1 MFPNEPSLTVGLV
14 PRGLVALQLLS
25 LPIKVID
32 SENCSMR
39 LNNLRRFVI
48 CVLAVAAML
57 ALPAIAAADSGTLLV
72 LNKSDNTVSLIDVGT
87 NTAMATIPTGAG
99 PHEVAVSPS
108 GKIAVIAN
116 YGTQQAPGNSLTIID
131 VGGKKT
137 LKTIDL
143 GEYRRPHG
151 IGWLRGNEI
160 VVTAEGNKALLIVDI
175 ESGKVAAAVTTDQNV
190 SHMVVVARRYEKA
203 FVANIG
209 SGSVTVVDLKTR
221 QKISD
226 IATGAGAEGIDI
238 SPGDKEVW
246 VTNRAANTVSV
257 IDVETLKIT
266 ATLESKDFPIRVK
279 FAPGGRFVLVSNA
292 RSGDVAIFDAV
303 TRKEIRRIPMMLK
316 AAEGSTSG
324 QRLFGNQFGQSPV
337 PVGILVSPKLSHAF
351 VANTNAD
358 IVTMIDLKT
367 WQVAGRLTAGK
378 EPDGLG
384 YSPLTPK
391 P

>member
-1 MFPNEPSLTVGLV
+1 MRSYLLIAT
-14 PRGLVALQLLS
+14 ALLS
-25 LPIKVID
+25 AAVVTAQP
-32 SENCSMR
+32 R
-39 LNNLRRFVI
+39 RPNL
-48 CVLAVAAML
+48 
-57 ALPAIAAADSGTLLV
+57 SGTV
-72 LNKSDNTVSLIDVGT
+72 VAVNQQSDTVTLIDLKTMEAYRHVQVV
-87 NTAMATIPTGAG
+87 AG
-99 PHEVAVSPS
+99 PHEAAVSPDGRTVVVTNYNKQGAGQQKTLS
-108 GKIAVIAN
+108 VIAL
-116 YGTQQAPGNSLTIID
+116 PGGDTI
-131 VGGKKT
+131 
-137 LKTIDL
+137 KTIDL

-151 IGWLRGNEI
+151 IEWLRGNEI

-175 ESGKVAAAVTTDQNV
+175 ESGKVAAAATTDQNV
-190 SHMVVVARRYEKA
+190 SHMVVLARRSNKA

-226 IATGAGAEGIDI
+226 IVTGAGAEGIDI
-238 SPGDKEVW
+238 SPDEKEVW

-257 IDVETLKIT
+257 IDVTTLKIL

-279 FAPGGRFVLVSNA
+279 FAPGGKHVLVSNA
-292 RSGDVAIFDAV
+292 RSGDVAVFDAV
-303 TRKEIRRIPMMLK
+303 TRKEVRRIPMMLK
-316 AAEGSTSG
+316 VAEGSTSG

-337 PVGILVSPKLSHAF
+337 PVGILVNPKLSHAF

-384 YSPLTPK
+384 YSPVTLK

>member
-1 MFPNEPSLTVGLV
+1 MSSSGL
-14 PRGLVALQLLS
+14 RQIL
-25 LPIKVID
+25 
-32 SENCSMR
+32 
-39 LNNLRRFVI
+39 I
-48 CVLAVAAML
+48 CVLVVL
-57 ALPAIAAADSGTLLV
+57 AIPTIAAADSGTLLV
-72 LNKSDNTVSLIDVGT
+72 LNKSDNTVSLINVATGT
-87 NTAMATIPTGAG
+87 GVATIPTGAG
-99 PHEVAVSPS
+99 PHEVAVSPD
-108 GKIAVIAN
+108 GKIAVVAN
-116 YGTQQAPGNSLTIID
+116 YGTQQVPGNSLTVID
-131 VGGKKT
+131 VAGKKQI
-137 LKTIDL
+137 KTIDL

-151 IGWLRGNEI
+151 IMWLRGEEI
-160 VVTAEGNKALLIVDI
+160 LVTAEANKALLIVDLQA
-175 ESGKVAAAVTTDQNV
+175 GKVASAITTDQNV
-190 SHMVVVARRYEKA
+190 SHMVVLSRRYHKA

-209 SGSVTVVDLKTR
+209 SGSVTVIDLKTR

-226 IATGAGAEGIDI
+226 IATGAGAEGIDV
-238 SPGDKEVW
+238 SPGEKEVW

-266 ATLESKDFPIRVK
+266 ATIESKDFPIRVK

-303 TRKEIRRIPMMLK
+303 TRKEFRRIPMMLK

-324 QRLFGNQFGQSPV
+324 QRLFGGQFGQSPV

-367 WQVAGRLTAGK
+367 WEVSGRLTAGK

-384 YSPLTPK
+384 YSPLTLK

>member
-1 MFPNEPSLTVGLV
+1 
-14 PRGLVALQLLS
+14 
-25 LPIKVID
+25 
-32 SENCSMR
+32 MR
-39 LNNLRRFVI
+39 LLNLRPFFI
-48 CVLAVAAML
+48 CILAVAAMST
-57 ALPAIAAADSGTLLV
+57 IAAADSGTLLV
-72 LNKSDNTVSLIDVGT
+72 LNKSDSTVSLINVAT
-87 NTAMATIPTGAG
+87 KTVVATIPTGAG
-99 PHEVAVSPS
+99 PHEVAVSPN
-108 GKIAVIAN
+108 GKIAVVAN
-116 YGTQQAPGNSLTIID
+116 YGTQQAPGSSLTVID
-131 VGGKKT
+131 VAGKKQ

-151 IGWLRGNEI
+151 IEWLRGDEI

-190 SHMVVVARRYEKA
+190 SHMVVLGRRSNKA

-209 SGSVTVVDLKTR
+209 SGSVTVIDLKTR
-221 QKISD
+221 TKITD
-226 IATGAGAEGIDI
+226 LQTGAGAEGIDI
-238 SPGDKEVW
+238 SPDEKEVW

-257 IDVETLKIT
+257 IDVHTLKII

-279 FAPGGRFVLVSNA
+279 FAPGGKHVLVSNA
-292 RSGDVAIFDAV
+292 RSGDVAIFDAIAK
-303 TRKEIRRIPMMLK
+303 KEIRRIPMLLK

-324 QRLFGNQFGQSPV
+324 QRIFGAQFGQSPV
-337 PVGILVSPKLSHAF
+337 PVGILVASRLSHAF

-384 YSPLTPK
+384 YSPVTLK